1 MAEKVLITR
10 TGRTKIG
17 IEETA
22 FGTLSAGMVDIYPDS
37 GGQLDLKQEQLKMKD
52 ERPTKTAHQQNVL
65 GQKSWGGKLGFKL
78 RPSAAA
84 LDKDATPGTPPQMI
98 ATKAMWGGEQSAA
111 GSLVTTGATTTSIP
125 ITATHGS
132 RFPVGTWAAVMI
144 GGVPVPFKV
153 KARTGDTLT
162 PFPTLPSGPA
172 DGAVVLNSYCYY
184 PTQSNT
190 QSISVQHAKP
200 NAANGSDYAQQW
212 ECRGGTGDLGFECK
226 TGQIPMVSFD
236 LRGAPWTGPDTSPG
250 LLPASFSADTQ
261 GAPFVFNN
269 ATVLWQ
275 PTTTLTRVHTP
286 IAGVDFKFD
295 GQMMHL
301 EDPGGAE
308 GKIGVERV
316 GSEFMM
322 VSGTIAKRFDA
333 VFDGYYAAGTPLWFC
348 AMMPLGSGTSTRWA
362 IVEVSTLFLAQKP
375 ALADDGGMTRHQHEW
390 EGMEDQTIASPSTD
404 LARAPFRL
412 ALI

>member
-17 IEETA
+17 IESA
-22 FGTLSAGMVDIYPDS
+22 FGTLAGTMVDIFPDA
-37 GGQLDLKQEQLKMKD
+37 GGLLDLKQEQLKMRD
-52 ERPTKTAHQQNVL
+52 ERPTKTAHQQNVQ

-78 RPSAAA
+78 RPPA
-84 LDKDATPGTPPQMI
+84 LQLTSLASPATPPQMV
-98 ATKAMWGGEQSAA
+98 ATKALWGGEQKAA
-111 GSLVTTGATTTSIP
+111 GSTVASSADTST
-125 ITATHGS
+125 ITVASGHGS
-132 RFPVGTWAAVMI
+132 RFPVGTWAAVVI
-144 GGVPVPFKV
+144 SGVPVPFKV
-153 KARTGDTLT
+153 VAVDADELT
-162 PFPTLPSGPA
+162 VFPALPSTPSTS
-172 DGAVVLNSYCYY
+172 AVVYNSCTYY

-200 NAANGSDYAQQW
+200 NAANGSDYDQQW
-212 ECRGGTGDLGFECK
+212 EARGGTGDLGFEMK
-226 TGQIPMVSFD
+226 TGQVPMCSFD
-236 LRGAPWTGPDTSPG
+236 LRGAPWSGPDSAPG
-250 LLPASFSADTQ
+250 LLPAPFAEDTQ

-275 PTTTLTRVHTP
+275 PVDTTTRVHTP

-301 EDPGGAE
+301 EDPGGVE

-333 VFDGYYAAGTPLWFC
+333 TFDGYYSPSTPLWFC
-348 AMMPLGSGTSTRWA
+348 AMIPLGSGTSKRWA
-362 IVEVSTLFLAQKP
+362 VVEVSTMFLAQKP
-375 ALADDGGMTRHQHEW
+375 GLADDGGMTRHQHEW
-390 EGMEDQTIASPSTD
+390 EGLEDQTIADPATD